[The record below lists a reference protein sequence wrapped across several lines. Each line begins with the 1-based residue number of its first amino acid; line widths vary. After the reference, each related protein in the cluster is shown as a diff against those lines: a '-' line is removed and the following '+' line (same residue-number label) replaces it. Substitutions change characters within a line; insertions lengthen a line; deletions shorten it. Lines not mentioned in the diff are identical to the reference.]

1 MWQLPPFWRAS
12 IAVDIAAIAGAVGMP
27 IMGADIVTGGAITNA
42 AGVEVVAGV
51 VVPVGGPVVTMD
63 AAGSSCIKG
72 YVVYI
77 ADLKISS
84 QSQGAAQ
91 DYWAALY
98 LLYSA
103 GILKPD
109 PSHPLHQFYEKTWL
123 TY

>member
-63 AAGSSCIKG
+63 AVGSSCIKG
-72 YVVYI
+72 YVVHSRFENLFPIPRGRAGLLGGPLSILQCWYI
-77 ADLKISS
+77 KARPISPFTS
-84 QSQGAAQ
+84 V
-91 DYWAALY
+91 L
-98 LLYSA
+98 
-103 GILKPD
+103 
-109 PSHPLHQFYEKTWL
+109 
-123 TY
+123 